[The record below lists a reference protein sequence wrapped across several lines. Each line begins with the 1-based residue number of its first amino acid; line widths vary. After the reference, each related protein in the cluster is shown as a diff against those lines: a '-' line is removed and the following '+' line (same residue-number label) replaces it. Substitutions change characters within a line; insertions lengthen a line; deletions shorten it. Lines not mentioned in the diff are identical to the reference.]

1 MNDLSFV
8 PAALVALLVTAA
20 FMVALQPMA
29 RKLGLVDHP
38 GGYKRHTGDVP
49 VIGGI
54 AMFVGMFAG
63 LSLVGVP
70 TDVLLSVFI
79 ASFLLT
85 ITGVLDDRLTTPA
98 AFRIALQIAV
108 VLIMVYGARLS
119 LGEIGD
125 PFGTGLISM
134 GPVTLVFTVA
144 VTVTMINAYNLI
156 DGADGLA
163 GSLALVALLAIAVVG
178 GLHELST
185 AIALTCAAAVFGF
198 LIFNYPVKT
207 NRPLRAFMGDAGS
220 TLLGFT
226 IVWIALGISQ
236 GPDRLI
242 SPVLCLWFASI
253 PIYDTLTCF
262 VRRILQGKSPFLPG
276 CDHFHHTLQDG
287 GFGVRQTLGIL
298 TGLQAIYAVIGLIGL
313 YAGIPDVA
321 MFTGWLVL
329 GLTQRLAIERIAAT
343 RRLRKS
349 GASSA

>member
-20 FMVALQPMA
+20 FMVALQPLA
-29 RKLGLVDHP
+29 HKIGLVDHP
-38 GGYKRHTGDVP
+38 GGHKRHSGIVP
-49 VIGGI
+49 VIGGV

-70 TDVLLSVFI
+70 SNVLLSVFI

-85 ITGVLDDRLTTPA
+85 VTGVLDDRLVTPPGL
-98 AFRIALQIAV
+98 RIALQIAV
-108 VLIMVYGARLS
+108 VLIMVYGAKLPLR
-119 LGEIGD
+119 EIGD

-134 GPVTLVFTVA
+134 GPATLVLTTAVTL
-144 VTVTMINAYNLI
+144 TMINAYNLI

-163 GSLALVALLAIAVVG
+163 GSLALVAFVAIAIVG
-178 GLHELST
+178 GLSALSS
-185 AIALTCAAAVFGF
+185 AIAMTCAAAVVGF
-198 LIFNYPVKT
+198 LVFNYPLKM

-226 IVWIALGISQ
+226 IVWITIGISQ

-242 SPVLCLWFASI
+242 SPVHCLWFASI

-262 VRRILQGKSPFLPG
+262 VRRSLQGKSPFRPG
-276 CDHFHHTLQDG
+276 CDHFHHVLQDA

-298 TGLQAIYAVIGLIGL
+298 TGLQAVYAAIGLTGL
-313 YAGIPDVA
+313 FAGVPDVV
-321 MFTGWLVL
+321 MFTAWSML
-329 GLTQRLAIERIAAT
+329 GLTQRLVIERIAAM
-343 RRLRKS
+343 RRYRKT
-349 GASSA
+349 GAAA